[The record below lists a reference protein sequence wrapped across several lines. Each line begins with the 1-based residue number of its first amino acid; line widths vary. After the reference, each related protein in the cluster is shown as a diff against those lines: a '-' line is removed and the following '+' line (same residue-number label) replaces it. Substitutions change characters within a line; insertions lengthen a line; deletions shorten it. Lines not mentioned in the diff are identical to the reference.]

1 MTKHKVLLVDDHK
14 LFRKGLR
21 MLIETL
27 DRFEVV
33 GEASTGNE
41 FLGLLGTVVPDV
53 VMLDIAMPEMDGIE
67 AAKRAIARYP
77 DLKIITL
84 SMFGEQDYY
93 FKMVDAGV
101 RGFLLKNSDVTEVR
115 MALETVVEGGNYFSH
130 ELLMNLVNS
139 LKNAPEE
146 LTPDS
151 PLSDRE
157 KEIILLICKGLS
169 TQEIADDL
177 CLSKR
182 TVDSHRANILAKTGC
197 RNTASL
203 VIYAIRQKLV
213 EL

>member
-1 MTKHKVLLVDDHK
+1 MLVDDHK

-21 MLIETL
+21 MLIDAL
-27 DRFEVV
+27 GRFEVAA
-33 GEASTGNE
+33 EASNGVE
-41 FLGLLGTVVPDV
+41 FMNLLETSRPDI

-67 AAKRAIARYP
+67 AARQAMAKYP
-77 DLKIITL
+77 DLRIITL

-101 RGFLLKNSDVTEVR
+101 KGFLLKNSDFTEVK
-115 MALETVVEGGNYFSH
+115 MALETVMDGGNYFSR

-139 LKNAPEE
+139 LKNSPEE

-157 KEIILLICKGLS
+157 KEIILLICKGMS
-169 TQEIADDL
+169 TQEIADSL

-182 TVDSHRANILAKTGC
+182 TVDSHRANILLKTGC

-203 VIYAIRQKLV
+203 VVYAIKEKLV

>member
-1 MTKHKVLLVDDHK
+1 MKYKVMLVDDHK

-21 MLIETL
+21 MLIDAL
-27 DRFEVV
+27 NRFEVG
-33 GEASTGNE
+33 GEASNGVE
-41 FLGLLGTVVPDV
+41 FLNMLDQSKPDI

-67 AAKRAIARYP
+67 AARLALMKYP

-101 RGFLLKNSDVTEVR
+101 KGFLLKNSDFTEVK
-115 MALETVVEGGNYFSH
+115 MALETVMEGGNYFSR

-139 LKNAPEE
+139 LKNSPEE

-157 KEIILLICKGLS
+157 KEIILLICKGMS
-169 TQEIADDL
+169 TQEIADSL

-182 TVDSHRANILAKTGC
+182 TVDSHRANILLKTGC

-203 VIYAIRQKLV
+203 VVYAIKEKLV

>member
-1 MTKHKVLLVDDHK
+1 MTKYKVMLVDDHK

-27 DRFEVV
+27 DRFEVA

-41 FLGLLGTVVPDV
+41 FLGLLGSVTPDV

-67 AAKRAIARYP
+67 AAKRALAKYP

-101 RGFLLKNSDVTEVR
+101 RGFLLKNSDITEVR
-115 MALETVVEGGNYFSH
+115 MALEAVVEGGNYFSH

-139 LKNAPEE
+139 LKNSPEE

-157 KEIILLICKGLS
+157 KEIILQICKGLS
-169 TQEIADDL
+169 TQEIADEL

-182 TVDSHRANILAKTGC
+182 TVDSHRANILSKTGC

>member
-1 MTKHKVLLVDDHK
+1 MKYRVMLVDDHK

-21 MLIETL
+21 MLIDTL
-27 DRFEVV
+27 GRFEVAA
-33 GEASTGNE
+33 EASNGIE
-41 FLGLLGTVVPDV
+41 FLNLLDQNMPAV

-67 AAKRAIARYP
+67 AARLALLKYP

-101 RGFLLKNSDVTEVR
+101 KGFLLKNSDFTEVR
-115 MALETVVEGGNYFSH
+115 MALETVVEGGNYFSR

-139 LKNAPEE
+139 LKNSPEE

-157 KEIILLICKGLS
+157 KEIILLICKGMS
-169 TQEIADDL
+169 TQEIADSL

-182 TVDSHRANILAKTGC
+182 TVDSHRANILLKTGC

-203 VIYAIRQKLV
+203 VVYAIKEKLV

>member
-1 MTKHKVLLVDDHK
+1 MKNKVLLVDDHK
-14 LFRKGLR
+14 LFRKGLK
-21 MLIETL
+21 MLIDTL
-27 DRFEVV
+27 NRFEVS
-33 GEASTGNE
+33 GEASTGVE
-41 FLGLLGTVVPDV
+41 FLNLIEVSMPDV

-67 AAKRAIARYP
+67 AARLALLKYP

-101 RGFLLKNSDVTEVR
+101 KGFLLKNSDFTEVR
-115 MALETVVEGGNYFSH
+115 MALETVVDGGNYFSR

-157 KEIILLICKGLS
+157 KEIILLICKGMS
-169 TQEIADDL
+169 TQEIADSL

-182 TVDSHRANILAKTGC
+182 TVDSHRANILLKTGC

-203 VIYAIRQKLV
+203 VVYAIKEKLV

>member
-1 MTKHKVLLVDDHK
+1 MKYRVMLVDDHK

-21 MLIETL
+21 MLIDTL
-27 DRFEVV
+27 GRFEVAA
-33 GEASTGNE
+33 EASNGIE
-41 FLGLLGTVVPDV
+41 FLNLLDQNMPDV

-67 AAKRAIARYP
+67 AARLALLKYP

-101 RGFLLKNSDVTEVR
+101 KGFLLKNSDFTEVR
-115 MALETVVEGGNYFSH
+115 MALETVVEGGNYFSR

-139 LKNAPEE
+139 LKNSPEE

-157 KEIILLICKGLS
+157 KEIILLICKGMS
-169 TQEIADDL
+169 TQEIADSL

-182 TVDSHRANILAKTGC
+182 TVDSHRANILLTTGC

-203 VIYAIRQKLV
+203 VVYAIKEKLV

>member
-1 MTKHKVLLVDDHK
+1 MKYKVMLVDDHK

-21 MLIETL
+21 MLIDAL
-27 DRFEVV
+27 SRFEVG
-33 GEASTGNE
+33 GEASNGVE
-41 FLGLLGTVVPDV
+41 FLNMLDLSKPDI

-67 AAKRAIARYP
+67 AARLALMKYP
-77 DLKIITL
+77 DLRIITL

-101 RGFLLKNSDVTEVR
+101 KGFLLKNSDFSEVK
-115 MALETVVEGGNYFSH
+115 MALETVMEGGNYFSR

-139 LKNAPEE
+139 LKNSPEE

-157 KEIILLICKGLS
+157 KEIILLICKGMS
-169 TQEIADDL
+169 TQEIADSL

-182 TVDSHRANILAKTGC
+182 TVDSHRANILLKTGC

-203 VIYAIRQKLV
+203 VVYAIKEKLV

>member
-1 MTKHKVLLVDDHK
+1 MKYKVMLVDDHK

-21 MLIETL
+21 MLIDSL
-27 DRFEVV
+27 NRFEVG
-33 GEASTGNE
+33 GEASTGVE
-41 FLGLLGTVVPDV
+41 FLTLLDQSKPDI

-67 AAKRAIARYP
+67 AARLALMKYP

-101 RGFLLKNSDVTEVR
+101 KGFLLKNSDFTEVK
-115 MALETVVEGGNYFSH
+115 MALETVMEGGNYFSR

-139 LKNAPEE
+139 LKNSPEE

-157 KEIILLICKGLS
+157 KEIILLICKGMS
-169 TQEIADDL
+169 TLEIADSL

-182 TVDSHRANILAKTGC
+182 TVDSHRANILLKTGC

-203 VIYAIRQKLV
+203 VVYAIKEKLV

>member
-1 MTKHKVLLVDDHK
+1 MKNRVMLVDDHK

-21 MLIETL
+21 MLIDSL
-27 DRFEVV
+27 NRFEVA
-33 GEASTGNE
+33 GEASTGIE
-41 FLGLLGTVVPDV
+41 FLNLLDQSQPDI

-67 AAKRAIARYP
+67 AARLALAKYP

-101 RGFLLKNSDVTEVR
+101 KGFLLKNSDFTEVK
-115 MALETVVEGGNYFSH
+115 MALETVMEGGNYFSR

-139 LKNAPEE
+139 LKNSPEE
-146 LTPDS
+146 CTPDS

-157 KEIILLICKGLS
+157 KEIILLICKGMS
-169 TQEIADDL
+169 TQEIADSL

-182 TVDSHRANILAKTGC
+182 TVDSHRANILLKTSC

-203 VIYAIRQKLV
+203 VVYAIKEKLV

>member
-1 MTKHKVLLVDDHK
+1 MLVDDHK

-21 MLIETL
+21 MLIDTL
-27 DRFEVV
+27 GRFEVA
-33 GEASTGNE
+33 GEASHGIE
-41 FLGLLGTVVPDV
+41 FLDMLGTTRPDI

-67 AAKRAIARYP
+67 AARQSLALYP

-101 RGFLLKNSDVTEVR
+101 KGFLLKNSDFTEVR
-115 MALETVVEGGNYFSH
+115 MALETVMEGGNYFSR

-157 KEIILLICKGLS
+157 KEIILLICKGMS
-169 TQEIADDL
+169 TQEIADSL

-182 TVDSHRANILAKTGC
+182 TVDSHRANILLKTGC

-203 VIYAIRQKLV
+203 VVYAIKEKLV

>member
-1 MTKHKVLLVDDHK
+1 MKYKVMLVDDHK

-21 MLIETL
+21 MLIDTL
-27 DRFEVV
+27 NRFEVTF
-33 GEASTGNE
+33 EASTGVE
-41 FLGLLGTVVPDV
+41 FLEILNHDVPDI

-67 AAKRAIARYP
+67 AARLALLKYP

-101 RGFLLKNSDVTEVR
+101 KGFLLKNSDFTEVK
-115 MALETVVEGGNYFSH
+115 MALETVIEGGNYFSR

-139 LKNAPEE
+139 LKNSPEE

-157 KEIILLICKGLS
+157 KEIILLICKGMS
-169 TQEIADDL
+169 TQEIADSL

-182 TVDSHRANILAKTGC
+182 TVDSHRANILLKTGC

-203 VIYAIRQKLV
+203 VVYAIKEKLV

>member
-1 MTKHKVLLVDDHK
+1 MMKYKVMLVDDHK

-21 MLIETL
+21 MLIDAL
-27 DRFEVV
+27 NRFEVAA
-33 GEASTGNE
+33 EASNGFE
-41 FLGLLGTVVPDV
+41 FLNLLDQGLPDI

-67 AAKRAIARYP
+67 AARQALIKFP

-101 RGFLLKNSDVTEVR
+101 KGFLLKNSDFSEVK
-115 MALETVVEGGNYFSH
+115 MALETVMDGGNYFSR

-139 LKNAPEE
+139 LKNSPED

-157 KEIILLICKGLS
+157 KEIILLICKGMS
-169 TQEIADDL
+169 TQEIADSL

-182 TVDSHRANILAKTGC
+182 TVDSHRANILLKTGC

-203 VIYAIRQKLV
+203 VVYAIKEKLV

>member
-1 MTKHKVLLVDDHK
+1 MKNKVLLVDDHK

-21 MLIETL
+21 MLIDTL
-27 DRFEVV
+27 NRFEVA
-33 GEASTGNE
+33 GEASNGVE
-41 FLGLLGTVVPDV
+41 FLNLLDQSKPDI

-67 AAKRAIARYP
+67 AARLALLKYP

-101 RGFLLKNSDVTEVR
+101 KGFLLKNSDFTEVK
-115 MALETVVEGGNYFSH
+115 MALETVMEGGNYFSR

-139 LKNAPEE
+139 LKNSPEE

-157 KEIILLICKGLS
+157 KEIILLICKGMS
-169 TQEIADDL
+169 TQEIADSL

-182 TVDSHRANILAKTGC
+182 TVDSHRANILLKTGC

-203 VIYAIRQKLV
+203 VVYAIKEKLV

>member
-1 MTKHKVLLVDDHK
+1 MKYKVMLVDDHK

-21 MLIETL
+21 MLIDSL
-27 DRFEVV
+27 NKFEVA
-33 GEASTGNE
+33 GEASTGIE
-41 FLGLLGTVVPDV
+41 FLNLLDQGIPDI

-67 AAKRAIARYP
+67 AARLALIKHP

-101 RGFLLKNSDVTEVR
+101 KGFLLKNSDFSEVK
-115 MALETVVEGGNYFSH
+115 MALETVIEGGNYFSR

-139 LKNAPEE
+139 LKNSPEE

-157 KEIILLICKGLS
+157 KEIILLICKGMS
-169 TQEIADDL
+169 TQEIADSL

-182 TVDSHRANILAKTGC
+182 TVDSHRANILLKTGC

-203 VIYAIRQKLV
+203 VVYAIKEKLV

>member
-1 MTKHKVLLVDDHK
+1 MKYKVLIVDDHK

-21 MLIETL
+21 LLVETL
-27 DRFEVV
+27 DQFEVT
-33 GEASTGNE
+33 GEASNGIE
-41 FLGLLGTVVPDV
+41 FLEFIDHSRPDV
-53 VMLDIAMPEMDGIE
+53 VFLDIAMPEMDGIE
-67 AAKRAIARYP
+67 AARIALARYP
-77 DLKIITL
+77 DLRIITL

-115 MALETVVEGGNYFSH
+115 HALQAIVEGGNYFSH
-130 ELLMNLVNS
+130 ELLMNLVHS

-146 LTPDS
+146 SAPNS

-157 KEIILLICKGLS
+157 KEIVLLICKGLS
-169 TQEIADDL
+169 TQEIADSL

-203 VIYAIRQKLV
+203 VVYAIREKLV

>member
-1 MTKHKVLLVDDHK
+1 MKYKVMLVDDHK

-21 MLIETL
+21 MLIDTL
-27 DRFEVV
+27 GRFEVA
-33 GEASTGNE
+33 GEASNGVE
-41 FLGLLGTVVPDV
+41 FLDLIDQNLPDI
-53 VMLDIAMPEMDGIE
+53 VMLDIAMPKMDGIE
-67 AAKRAIARYP
+67 AARQALLKYP

-101 RGFLLKNSDVTEVR
+101 KGFLLKNSDFTEVR
-115 MALETVVEGGNYFSH
+115 LALETVMEGGNYFSR

-139 LKNAPEE
+139 LKNSPEE
-146 LTPDS
+146 LAPDS

-157 KEIILLICKGLS
+157 KEIILLICKGMS
-169 TQEIADDL
+169 TQEIADSL

-182 TVDSHRANILAKTGC
+182 TVDSHRANILLKTGC

-203 VIYAIRQKLV
+203 VVYAIKEKLV

>member
-1 MTKHKVLLVDDHK
+1 MKYKVLLVDDHK

-21 MLIETL
+21 MLIDTL
-27 DRFEVV
+27 NRFEVS
-33 GEASTGNE
+33 GEASNGVE
-41 FLGLLGTVVPDV
+41 FLNLIEVSLPDV

-67 AAKRAIARYP
+67 AARLALLKYP

-101 RGFLLKNSDVTEVR
+101 KGFLLKNSDFTEVR
-115 MALETVVEGGNYFSH
+115 MALETVVEGGNYFSR

-139 LKNAPEE
+139 LKNSPEE

-157 KEIILLICKGLS
+157 KEIILLICKGMS
-169 TQEIADDL
+169 TQEIADSL

-182 TVDSHRANILAKTGC
+182 TVDSHRANILLKTGC

-203 VIYAIRQKLV
+203 VVYAIKEKLV

>member
-1 MTKHKVLLVDDHK
+1 MMKNKVMLVDDHK

-21 MLIETL
+21 MLIEAL
-27 DRFEVV
+27 NRFEVS
-33 GEASTGNE
+33 GEASTGTE
-41 FLGLLGTVVPDV
+41 FLELLELELPDI

-67 AAKRAIARYP
+67 AARLALAKYP
-77 DLKIITL
+77 DLRIITL

-101 RGFLLKNSDVTEVR
+101 KGFLLKNSDFSEVK
-115 MALETVVEGGNYFSH
+115 MALETVMDGGNYFSR

-139 LKNAPEE
+139 LKNSPEE

-157 KEIILLICKGLS
+157 REIILLICKGMS
-169 TQEIADDL
+169 TQEIADSL

-182 TVDSHRANILAKTGC
+182 TVDSHRANILLKTGC

-203 VIYAIRQKLV
+203 VVYAIKEKLV

>member
-1 MTKHKVLLVDDHK
+1 MKYRVMLVDDHK

-27 DRFEVV
+27 SHFEVA
-33 GEASTGNE
+33 GEASDGVE
-41 FLGLLGTVVPDV
+41 FLHLLNQNKPDI

-67 AAKRAIARYP
+67 AARQALVKYP

-101 RGFLLKNSDVTEVR
+101 KGFLLKNSDFAEVK
-115 MALETVVEGGNYFSH
+115 MALETVVEGGNYFSR

-146 LTPDS
+146 MTPDS

-157 KEIILLICKGLS
+157 KEIILLICKGMS
-169 TQEIADDL
+169 TQEIADSL

-182 TVDSHRANILAKTGC
+182 TVDSHRANILLKTGC

-203 VIYAIRQKLV
+203 VVYAIKEKLV
-213 EL
+213 EM

>member
-1 MTKHKVLLVDDHK
+1 MKYKVMLVDDHK

-21 MLIETL
+21 MLIDTL
-27 DRFEVV
+27 NRFEVAA
-33 GEASTGNE
+33 EASNGVE
-41 FLGLLGTVVPDV
+41 FLNLLDQSIPDV

-67 AAKRAIARYP
+67 AARQALLKYP

-101 RGFLLKNSDVTEVR
+101 KGFLLKNSDFTEVR
-115 MALETVVEGGNYFSH
+115 MALETVLEGGNYFSR

-139 LKNAPEE
+139 LKNSPEDMA
-146 LTPDS
+146 PDS

-157 KEIILLICKGLS
+157 KEIILLICKGMS
-169 TQEIADDL
+169 TLEIADSL

-182 TVDSHRANILAKTGC
+182 TVDSHRANILLKTGC

-203 VIYAIRQKLV
+203 VVYAIKEKLV
-213 EL
+213 EM

>member
-1 MTKHKVLLVDDHK
+1 MKYKVMLVDDHK

-21 MLIETL
+21 MLIDTL
-27 DRFEVV
+27 GRFEVA
-33 GEASTGNE
+33 GEASNGIE
-41 FLGLLGTVVPDV
+41 FLDMIDQNLPDI
-53 VMLDIAMPEMDGIE
+53 VMLDIAMPRMDGIE
-67 AAKRAIARYP
+67 AARQALLKYP

-101 RGFLLKNSDVTEVR
+101 KGFLLKNSDFTEVR
-115 MALETVVEGGNYFSH
+115 LALETVMEGGNYFSR

-139 LKNAPEE
+139 LKNSPEE
-146 LTPDS
+146 LAPDS

-157 KEIILLICKGLS
+157 KEIILLICKGMS
-169 TQEIADDL
+169 TQEIADSL

-182 TVDSHRANILAKTGC
+182 TVDSHRANILLKTGC

-203 VIYAIRQKLV
+203 VVYAIKEKLV

>member
-1 MTKHKVLLVDDHK
+1 MKYKVMLVDDHK

-21 MLIETL
+21 MLIDAL
-27 DRFEVV
+27 ARFEVA
-33 GEASTGNE
+33 GEASNGVE
-41 FLGLLGTVVPDV
+41 FLSLLDQGQPDI

-67 AAKRAIARYP
+67 AARLAMVKYP

-101 RGFLLKNSDVTEVR
+101 KGFLLKNSDFTEVK
-115 MALETVVEGGNYFSH
+115 MALETVIEGGNYFSR

-139 LKNAPEE
+139 LKNSPEE

-157 KEIILLICKGLS
+157 KEIILLICKGMS
-169 TQEIADDL
+169 TQEIADSL

-182 TVDSHRANILAKTGC
+182 TVDSHRANILLKTGC

-203 VIYAIRQKLV
+203 VVYAIKEKLV

>member
-1 MTKHKVLLVDDHK
+1 MKHKVLLVDDHK

-21 MLIETL
+21 MLIDTL
-27 DRFEVV
+27 SRFEVS
-33 GEASTGNE
+33 GEASSGVE
-41 FLGLLGTVVPDV
+41 FLNILDHGCPDI

-67 AAKRAIARYP
+67 AARQALIKYP

-101 RGFLLKNSDVTEVR
+101 KGFLLKNSDFTEVR
-115 MALETVVEGGNYFSH
+115 MALETVVEGGNYFSR

-139 LKNAPEE
+139 LKNSPEE

-157 KEIILLICKGLS
+157 KEIILLICKGMS
-169 TQEIADDL
+169 TQEIADSL

-182 TVDSHRANILAKTGC
+182 TVDSHRANILLKTGC

-203 VIYAIRQKLV
+203 VVYAIKEKLV

>member
-1 MTKHKVLLVDDHK
+1 MTKYKVLLVDDHK

-41 FLGLLGTVVPDV
+41 FLGLLGSTIPDV

-67 AAKRAIARYP
+67 AARRALAKYP

>member
-1 MTKHKVLLVDDHK
+1 MKYKVILVDDHK

-21 MLIETL
+21 MLIDTL
-27 DRFEVV
+27 NRFEVA
-33 GEASTGNE
+33 GEASNGVE
-41 FLGLLGTVVPDV
+41 FLNMLDQSQPDI

-67 AAKRAIARYP
+67 AARLALLKYP

-101 RGFLLKNSDVTEVR
+101 KGFLLKNSDFTEVR
-115 MALETVVEGGNYFSH
+115 MALETVMEGGNYFSR

-139 LKNAPEE
+139 LKNSPEE

-157 KEIILLICKGLS
+157 KEIILLICKGMS
-169 TQEIADDL
+169 TQEIADSL

-182 TVDSHRANILAKTGC
+182 TVDSHRANILLKTGC

-203 VIYAIRQKLV
+203 VVYAIKEKLV

>member
-1 MTKHKVLLVDDHK
+1 MKYKVVLVDDHK

-21 MLIETL
+21 MLIDTL
-27 DRFEVV
+27 NRFEVA
-33 GEASTGNE
+33 GEASNGVE
-41 FLGLLGTVVPDV
+41 FLSLLDQGKPDI

-67 AAKRAIARYP
+67 AARLALLKYP

-101 RGFLLKNSDVTEVR
+101 KGFLLKNSDFTEVR
-115 MALETVVEGGNYFSH
+115 MALETVMEGGNYFSR

-139 LKNAPEE
+139 LKNSPEE

-157 KEIILLICKGLS
+157 LEIILLICKGMS
-169 TQEIADDL
+169 TQEIADSL

-182 TVDSHRANILAKTGC
+182 TVDSHRANILLKTGC

-203 VIYAIRQKLV
+203 VVYAIKEKLV

>member
-1 MTKHKVLLVDDHK
+1 MKYKVMLVDDHK

-21 MLIETL
+21 MLIDAL
-27 DRFEVV
+27 NRFEVA
-33 GEASTGNE
+33 GEASTGVE
-41 FLGLLGTVVPDV
+41 FLNLLDQGKPDV

-67 AAKRAIARYP
+67 AARLALVKYP

-101 RGFLLKNSDVTEVR
+101 KGFLLKNSDFTEVR
-115 MALETVVEGGNYFSH
+115 MALETVVEGGNYFSR

-139 LKNAPEE
+139 LKNSPEE

-157 KEIILLICKGLS
+157 KEIILLICKGMS
-169 TQEIADDL
+169 TQEIADSL

-182 TVDSHRANILAKTGC
+182 TVDSHRANILLKTGC

-203 VIYAIRQKLV
+203 VVYAIKEKLV

>member
-1 MTKHKVLLVDDHK
+1 MKYKVVLVDDHK

-21 MLIETL
+21 MLIDTL
-27 DRFEVV
+27 NRFEVA
-33 GEASTGNE
+33 GEASNGVE
-41 FLGLLGTVVPDV
+41 FLSLLDQGKPDI

-67 AAKRAIARYP
+67 AARLALLKYP

-101 RGFLLKNSDVTEVR
+101 KGFLLKNSDFTEVR
-115 MALETVVEGGNYFSH
+115 MALETVMEGGNYFSR

-139 LKNAPEE
+139 LKNSPEE

-157 KEIILLICKGLS
+157 KEIILLICKGMS
-169 TQEIADDL
+169 TQEIADSL

-182 TVDSHRANILAKTGC
+182 TVDSHRANILLKTGC

-203 VIYAIRQKLV
+203 VVYAIKEKLV

>member
-1 MTKHKVLLVDDHK
+1 MKKKVVLVDDHK

-21 MLIETL
+21 MLIDTL
-27 DRFEVV
+27 SRFEVA
-33 GEASTGNE
+33 GEASNGVE
-41 FLGLLGTVVPDV
+41 FLNLLDKSQPDI

-67 AAKRAIARYP
+67 AARLALVKYP

-101 RGFLLKNSDVTEVR
+101 KGFLLKNSDFTEVKL
-115 MALETVVEGGNYFSH
+115 ALETVMEGGNYFSR

-139 LKNAPEE
+139 LKNSPEE

-157 KEIILLICKGLS
+157 REIILLICKGMS
-169 TQEIADDL
+169 TQEIADSL

-182 TVDSHRANILAKTGC
+182 TVDSHRANILLKTGC

-203 VIYAIRQKLV
+203 VVYAIKEKLV

>member
-1 MTKHKVLLVDDHK
+1 MTKYKVLLVDDHK

-41 FLGLLGTVVPDV
+41 FLGLLGSVTPDV

-67 AAKRAIARYP
+67 AARRAIAKFP

-115 MALETVVEGGNYFSH
+115 MALETVAEGGNYFSH

>member
-1 MTKHKVLLVDDHK
+1 MKYKVLIVDDHK

-21 MLIETL
+21 LLVETL
-27 DRFEVV
+27 DQFEVS
-33 GEASTGNE
+33 GEASNGIE
-41 FLGLLGTVVPDV
+41 FLEFIDHFQPDV
-53 VMLDIAMPEMDGIE
+53 VFLDIAMPEMDGIE
-67 AAKRAIARYP
+67 AARIALARYP
-77 DLKIITL
+77 DLRIITL

-101 RGFLLKNSDVTEVR
+101 RGFLLKNSDVTEVKH
-115 MALETVVEGGNYFSH
+115 ALQAIVEGGNYFSH
-130 ELLMNLVNS
+130 ELLMNLVHS

-146 LTPDS
+146 STPNS

-157 KEIILLICKGLS
+157 KEIVLLICKGFS

-203 VIYAIRQKLV
+203 VVYAIRQKLV

>member
-1 MTKHKVLLVDDHK
+1 MKHKVLLVDDHK

-21 MLIETL
+21 MLIDTL
-27 DRFEVV
+27 NRFEVT
-33 GEASTGNE
+33 GEASNGIE
-41 FLGLLGTVVPDV
+41 FLDLLEQGQPDI

-67 AAKRAIARYP
+67 ATRQALIKYP
-77 DLKIITL
+77 DLRIITL

-93 FKMVDAGV
+93 FKMVDAGIK
-101 RGFLLKNSDVTEVR
+101 GFLLKNSDFTEVKQ
-115 MALETVVEGGNYFSH
+115 ALETVMEGGNYFSR

-139 LKNAPEE
+139 LKNSPEE

-157 KEIILLICKGLS
+157 KEIILLICKGMS
-169 TQEIADDL
+169 TQEIADSL

-182 TVDSHRANILAKTGC
+182 TVDSHRANILLKTGC

-203 VIYAIRQKLV
+203 VVYAIKEKLV